1 MTLRAVILD
10 LDGVIVSTDDC
21 HYRAWQRMADEEG
34 LPFDRERNEL
44 LRGVSRMESLA
55 LILEQSPREYTPA
68 EKQELA
74 ARKNGYYRDLIRE
87 LTGHDLLP
95 GALQFMEDLRARGL
109 KLAVASS
116 SKNTPA
122 ILERI
127 GLAEYFDAVADGNDI
142 SRSKPDPEV
151 FLLAAARLGIPPE
164 ECVVVEDAEAGV
176 QGALAAGMRVL
187 AVGSAAGSDLAT
199 WSAENLA
206 VVKAKDLL
214 QG

>member
-1 MTLRAVILD
+1 MTLRAVIFD

-206 VVKAKDLL
+206 VVKAEDLL

>member
-1 MTLRAVILD
+1 MTLRAVIFD

-122 ILERI
+122 ILELI
-127 GLAEYFDAVADGNDI
+127 GLAYYFDAVADGNDI
-142 SRSKPDPEV
+142 SRSKPYPEV
-151 FLLAAARLGIPPE
+151 FLLAATRLGIPPE

>member
-1 MTLRAVILD
+1 MTLRAVIFD

-74 ARKNGYYRDLIRE
+74 ARKNGYYRDLIRG

-206 VVKAKDLL
+206 VVKAEDLL